1 MIYDKIENLLNYIP
15 KHKQAVVL
23 KFIEKLSSN
32 MEEGTYNIDG
42 DKIYAKVM
50 SYPTKLQAD
59 CTIEAH
65 DKYIDIQFTLI
76 GEEGISVCPRESL
89 ECVSR
94 DEEKD
99 FFTFQNSNFD
109 PQVQINNKAGW
120 FTLLKTSEAHRPQES
135 PDGTC
140 SVVKKGVI
148 KIKKELYENENS
160 YCI

>member
-1 MIYDKIENLLNYIP
+1 MIHDKIKNLTNYISLE
-15 KHKQAVVL
+15 KRGL
-23 KFIEKLSSN
+23 LSDFINKLSKD

-42 DKIYAKVM
+42 SNIYAKIM